1 MGRTIAIG
9 DIHGC
14 NKTFND
20 LLISRLKICKEDTII
35 LLGDY
40 IDKGPDSR
48 GVIDTILRYQEL
60 GFHLVTLR
68 GNHEQMLLDSGNSA
82 RDMLQWV
89 INGAEP
95 TMESFGVKRFQD
107 MPDKYRSFF
116 KSTQFYEVCKNY
128 IFVHAGLNF
137 EAENI
142 FEDQEA
148 MLWAR
153 DFKPIQNRLG
163 SKTMVHGHTPTTI
176 DFILNQSG
184 NCINID
190 GGCVFYKKRK
200 NMGYLI
206 ALILDDMKF
215 VYTKCI
221 DL

>member
-14 NKTFND
+14 NRTFNT
-20 LLISRLKICKEDTII
+20 LLFNNLQICEDDTII

-40 IDKGPDSR
+40 IDKGPDSK
-48 GVIDTILRYQEL
+48 GVVDSILELQEQKY
-60 GFHLVTLR
+60 HLFTLR

-107 MPDKYRSFF
+107 MPEKYKSFF
-116 KSTQFYEVCKNY
+116 KSTQFYEVYKNY

-137 EAENI
+137 DAENI

-153 DFKPIQNRLG
+153 DFDPFQAKLG
-163 SKTMVHGHTPTTI
+163 NKILIHGHTPTTI
-176 DFILNQSG
+176 DFILNQTG

>member
-14 NKTFND
+14 NKTFNM
-20 LLISRLKICKEDTII
+20 LLINRLKICKEDTII

-40 IDKGPDSR
+40 IDKGPDSK
-48 GVIDTILRYQEL
+48 GVIDSILELQKQEY
-60 GFHLVTLR
+60 HLFTLR

-107 MPDKYRSFF
+107 MSEKYKSFF
-116 KSTQFYEVCKNY
+116 KSTQFYKAYKNY

-137 EAENI
+137 DAENI

-153 DFKPIQNRLG
+153 DFDPFQAKLG
-163 SKTMVHGHTPTTI
+163 NKILIHGHTPTTI
-176 DFILNQSG
+176 DFIHNQTG

-215 VYTKCI
+215 VYTRCI